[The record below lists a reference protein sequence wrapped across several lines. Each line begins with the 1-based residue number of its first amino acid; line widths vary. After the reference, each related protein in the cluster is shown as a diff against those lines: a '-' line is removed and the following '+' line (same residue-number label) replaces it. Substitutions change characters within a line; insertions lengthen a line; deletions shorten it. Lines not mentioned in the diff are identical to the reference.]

1 MTILPSIE
9 FRKEILI
16 LLKLVQNPIKL
27 SNENLGEFSIFR
39 PVATIQ
45 ETMSSLVESNIHL
58 SSAHKHPLTINQM
71 SSQCKICLPS
81 LKICI
86 VNTARGNF

>member
-1 MTILPSIE
+1 MTILPTIE
-9 FRKEILI
+9 LSREILI

-27 SNENLGEFSIFR
+27 SNENLGELSICR
-39 PVATIQ
+39 PVATIK

-58 SSAHKHPLTINQM
+58 SSEHKHPLTINQT
-71 SSQCKICLPS
+71 SSQYKICLPS

-86 VNTARGNF
+86 ANTARGNF